1 VAQVLVEQQGQTN
14 RCSRGSN
21 TVSVIGG
28 ISST

>member
-1 VAQVLVEQQGQTN
+1 LLADRLQCFN
-14 RCSRGSN
+14 RCSRCSN